1 MTTEER
7 LAKVEREPATNKLTL
22 WREARGKGGWAMK
35 RMAYGLVVLALAGLV
50 LAVSGCKEPRES
62 EAEVR
67 KLVEETGSLKAQN
80 RTLEQERNQLESE
93 VSSLKS
99 ENDRLKEQ
107 LAAESSVVTGLK
119 EEVERLKVGGV
130 AAVKAVEKAF
140 ATEAAARQAEVPA
153 EPEVPSADEPPQE
166 GEKSIPEIT
175 KAIADLE
182 LRKTNLR
189 AQIGAG
195 QTEVSALTRATIDTR
210 MPVLTGCF
218 VDGQNIYRKRLI
230 CGHPEVVKS
239 PYRSDVYAHHHTDS
253 CFTSDLIGPAVKE
266 GDFRTQHDKD
276 MAIEAAKAKMLPL
289 FEEVRALDKELDQ
302 LQKELAELRKE
313 KPSEAK
319 TPEEAPGTVL
329 KHKET
334 GETIK
339 GTLTKQKINNLTVFK
354 LANGETKLI
363 NPDEWETL
371 EAVAPAE
378 APADEKQKEDGR

>member
-1 MTTEER
+1 
-7 LAKVEREPATNKLTL
+7 
-22 WREARGKGGWAMK
+22 MK

-50 LAVSGCKEPRES
+50 LVVSGCKEPRES

-80 RTLEQERNQLESE
+80 RTLEQEQNRLESE

-99 ENDRLKEQ
+99 ENNTLKEQ
-107 LAAESSVVTGLK
+107 LAAGSSVVTGLK
-119 EEVERLKVGGV
+119 EEIERLKVGGV
-130 AAVKAVEKAF
+130 AAVRAVAEA
-140 ATEAAARQAEVPA
+140 AVAEAAARQTAVPA
-153 EPEVPSADEPPQE
+153 APEAPEAPEAPAVPSADEPRRE
-166 GEKSIPEIT
+166 GENRTPGIT
-175 KAIADLE
+175 KAVADLE

-195 QTEVSALTRATIDTR
+195 QTEVSALTRTTIDTR
-210 MPVLTGCF
+210 MAVPTGCF

-230 CGHPEVVKS
+230 CGHPETAKS
-239 PYRSDVYAHHHTDS
+239 PYRWDVYAHHHTDS
-253 CFTSDLIGPAVKE
+253 CYTSDLIGPAVKE

-276 MAIEAAKAKMLPL
+276 MAIEAAKAKILPL
-289 FEEVRALDKELDQ
+289 FEEMRALDKELDR

-313 KPSEAK
+313 KTSEAK

-354 LANGETKLI
+354 LADGGTKLI
-363 NPDEWETL
+363 NTDEWKTL
-371 EAVAPAE
+371 EAAAE
-378 APADEKQKEDGR
+378 VPPDEKQKEDGR